1 MPNGSNRTRKQHY
14 VPQVYLRGFAPQY
27 VYQSREKNK
36 NSKTKYGV
44 FYYDLQERTQSKIAV
59 PIKSVCFE
67 NDLYEKMLKK
77 NEGHESFVLHDG
89 PPYANGEIHI
99 GHALNKILKDTI
111 VRYKNLKG
119 YYTPYV
125 PGFDTH
131 GMPTE
136 KRAIE
141 KLGLDRSKIP
151 VSQFR
156 DTCLDFARYYKDRQ
170 IEGFKRVG
178 VLGDWK
184 DPYITYD
191 PKCEAR
197 QLGVFYDMYA
207 NGYLYRGLKPVYWCT
222 DCESALAEAE
232 IEYKDV
238 DTTSI
243 FVKFPVEDSKGLF
256 DKENT
261 YFVIWTT
268 TPWTLPG
275 NVGITIGGEFEYSIV
290 KTNQGKLII
299 ATALVDNVMKEA
311 GIEEYETIKTLSGEE
326 LEGVLCK
333 HPFLDRTSR
342 VVLGSDDTIV
352 VELGTGT
359 GAVHT
364 APGYGKE
371 DYLCGLKN
379 GLEIVVTV
387 DGKGYQTEGAGIFA
401 GLKYDESNDKIIEW
415 LEENKFLLKKQKINH
430 SYPHCWRCK
439 NPIIFRATEQ
449 WFCSVDK
456 FKDEAIKA
464 AETVKWIP
472 SWGADR
478 ISNMI
483 KERADWCISRQR
495 TWGVPLPIYYCKEC
509 GKEYITKESIEKL
522 KTIFKE
528 KGSNAWWDLT
538 AEELMPEGAKCK
550 ECGCTEFVKEKDIMD
565 VWFDSGS
572 THQSVL
578 VERGLPY
585 PADLYLEGAD
595 QYRGWFQSS
604 LLTSVAINGI
614 APYKQVLTH
623 GWTIDKE
630 GKKMSKSLGNGISPQ
645 DVIKEYGAD
654 ILRLWVLSSDY
665 QSDVS
670 LSKDILKQITE
681 VYRKMRNTARYI
693 LGNTSD
699 FDPDKDMV
707 SYNELQE
714 IDKYALLRLNDL
726 VRKCTESY
734 DKYDFHE
741 AYQAINVFCVTD
753 MSSFYLDI
761 IKDRLYTAKANSKE
775 RRAAQTTMYI
785 ILDSLVRMLAP
796 LTSFTAEEIWK
807 YMNKSKNEKV
817 ESVMLTTYPEVNS
830 QYENEEL
837 RAKWEKIVKIKEI
850 VSKKLEEA
858 RAEKIIGHSLNAKV
872 TLFAEGDLY
881 KFIKENKELLQ
892 TVFIISNLEVEENQR
907 SNEEKLGVKIEQAEG
922 EKCERCWMYS
932 TTVGEDKENPTI
944 CHRCSEALK

>member
-1 MPNGSNRTRKQHY
+1 
-14 VPQVYLRGFAPQY
+14 
-27 VYQSREKNK
+27 
-36 NSKTKYGV
+36 
-44 FYYDLQERTQSKIAV
+44 
-59 PIKSVCFE
+59 
-67 NDLYEKMLKK
+67 
-77 NEGHESFVLHDG
+77 
-89 PPYANGEIHI
+89 
-99 GHALNKILKDTI
+99 
-111 VRYKNLKG
+111 
-119 YYTPYV
+119 
-125 PGFDTH
+125 
-131 GMPTE
+131 
-136 KRAIE
+136 
-141 KLGLDRSKIP
+141 
-151 VSQFR
+151 
-156 DTCLDFARYYKDRQ
+156 
-170 IEGFKRVG
+170 
-178 VLGDWK
+178 
-184 DPYITYD
+184 
-191 PKCEAR
+191 
-197 QLGVFYDMYA
+197 
-207 NGYLYRGLKPVYWCT
+207 
-222 DCESALAEAE
+222 
-232 IEYKDV
+232 
-238 DTTSI
+238 
-243 FVKFPVEDSKGLF
+243 VEDGKGLF

-352 VELGTGT
+352 VELETGT

-538 AEELMPEGAKCK
+538 AEELMPEGSKCK
-550 ECGCTEFVKEKDIMD
+550 ECGSTEFVKEKDIMD

-623 GWTIDKE
+623 GWTVDGQ

-714 IDKYALLRLNDL
+714 IDKYALLKLNDL

-734 DKYDFHE
+734 ENYDFHE

-817 ESVMLTTYPEVNS
+817 ESVMLTIYPEVNS

>member
-1 MPNGSNRTRKQHY
+1 MCDKCEEKKDYGKTLNLPKTDFPMRANL
-14 VPQVYLRGFAPQY
+14 PE
-27 VYQSREKNK
+27 REPEIEKE
-36 NSKTKYGV
+36 V
-44 FYYDLQERTQSKIAV
+44 FED
-59 PIKSVCFE
+59 
-67 NDLYEKMLKK
+67 DLYEKMLKK

-207 NGYLYRGLKPVYWCT
+207 QGYLYRGLKPVYWCT

-290 KTNQGKLII
+290 KTNQGNLII

-311 GIEEYETIKTLSGEE
+311 GIEKYETIKTLSGEE
-326 LEGVLCK
+326 LEGILCK

-352 VELGTGT
+352 VELETGT

-550 ECGCTEFVKEKDIMD
+550 ECGSTEFVKEKDIMD

-714 IDKYALLRLNDL
+714 IDKYALLKLNDL